1 MNRLCQ
7 TPSCE
12 GFQFSCVTKG
22 LIYAFLLTI
31 ILCIFV
37 SVLLQYTPL
46 SEGLM
51 PNFASFI
58 FFISML
64 TGAVIGARSAGCK
77 GLFHGLSVT
86 LIYLAIIFVIGLISN
101 PDTFTFLHIIKRVGY
116 ALVSGVLGGF
126 IGIGLAA
133 K

>member
-1 MNRLCQ
+1 MKKLCQ
-7 TPSCE
+7 NPSCE

-22 LIYAFLLTI
+22 LIFAFLLTI
-31 ILCIFV
+31 ILCIV
-37 SVLLQYTPL
+37 ISMLLQYTPL

-51 PNFASFI
+51 PNFASFV

-64 TGAVIGARSAGCK
+64 AGAIIGARSAGCK

-101 PDTFTFLHIIKRVGY
+101 PDTFTFLHIIKRIGY
-116 ALVSGVLGGF
+116 SVLSGVLGGF
-126 IGIGLAA
+126 IGIGLAT